1 MTNKTKKNQSTP
13 NKKEI
18 LGRLIEIPKTGKRA
32 FWSREM
38 MFLKKLEERY
48 SLEFLQIVT
57 FPKKYDSLAYLVS
70 DALKETMDR
79 KWKNFNFK
87 VDFSKYT
94 IYDISEKCGKDYE
107 SIYNK
112 PKNTKDLFK

>member
-1 MTNKTKKNQSTP
+1 MTLKNR
-13 NKKEI
+13 KEI
-18 LGRLIEIPKTGKRA
+18 LARLIEIPDKGKRA

-38 MFLKKLEERY
+38 MFLKKLEQRY

-87 VDFSKYT
+87 VDFSKY
-94 IYDISEKCGKDYE
+94 IVYDMGEKCGKDYE

-112 PKNTKDLFK
+112 PKSTKDLLK

>member
-1 MTNKTKKNQSTP
+1 MTLKNR
-13 NKKEI
+13 KEI
-18 LGRLIEIPKTGKRA
+18 LARLIEIPDKGKRV

-38 MFLKKLEERY
+38 MFLKKLEQRY

-79 KWKNFNFK
+79 KWKNIWVGINLYF
-87 VDFSKYT
+87 
-94 IYDISEKCGKDYE
+94 DY
-107 SIYNK
+107 K
-112 PKNTKDLFK
+112 MDT

>member
-1 MTNKTKKNQSTP
+1 MKIGSQTS
-13 NKKEI
+13 KKEI
-18 LGRLIEIPKTGKRA
+18 LGRLVEIPKNGKRA

-70 DALKETMDR
+70 DALKETMDK
-79 KWKNFNFK
+79 KWRNFNFK
-87 VDFSKYT
+87 VDFSKYDT
-94 IYDISEKCGKDYE
+94 YDIGNKSGKDYV
-107 SIYNK
+107 SSDNK